1 MSCQQNQQQCQP
13 PPKCP
18 SPKCPPKSPA
28 QCLPPASSCCAAP
41 SPGGCGG
48 PSSEGSCCL
57 CHHRRHRSH
66 RCRRQRSNSCDKG
79 SGQQDGASS
88 CGYGSGGCC

>member
-18 SPKCPPKSPA
+18 SSKCPPKSSA
-28 QCLPPASSCCAAP
+28 QCLPPASSCCAP

-48 PSSEGSCCL
+48 PSSEGGCCL
-57 CHHRRHRSH
+57 SHHRHGRSH
-66 RCRRQRSNSCDKG
+66 RCRRQSSNSCDRG
-79 SGQQDGASS
+79 CGRQDGASS